1 MSNVHSDLIVTI
13 AGIGGVLLV
22 ASIIGW
28 GFVVNG
34 FAEAAPWNNW
44 QGYLL
49 GLVGGKEGE
58 WAYANLGVFFALV
71 LSFVVT
77 WFARAGKIRQQ
88 EAA

>member
-1 MSNVHSDLIVTI
+1 MI
-13 AGIGGVLLV
+13 V

-34 FAEAAPWNNW
+34 FAEDAPWNNW

-49 GLVGGKEGE
+49 GLVGGEGGGE
-58 WAYANLGVFFALV
+58 RHANLGVFFALV

-77 WFARAGKIRQQ
+77 WFARADKVPTAGGGMTAADSAAT
-88 EAA
+88 EARVAGA